1 MATVKIS
8 QLTAAAAAT
17 GTQELE
23 VNESGTS
30 KKITGAQ
37 LATYIEGEVSSSPS
51 FTGQVSL
58 PDGTNTLPSLTNT
71 GDTNTGIYFPAEDEV
86 GIATGGTLRVSV
98 NSGGSLVTTGNIEL
112 GHATD
117 TTISR
122 SAAGV
127 IAVEGNNVPS
137 PASQANGDILY
148 RGATNWERL
157 AAGTSG
163 QVLQTNGAG
172 AAPSWATVS
181 SGGTL
186 LRAPQVLTSGTSY
199 TTPAGCTKIYV
210 EAVGGGGGGGGADN
224 SGSGNQY
231 SSGGAG
237 GGSGAYCAKYFTV
250 SASTAYTYAI
260 GAGGNGG
267 TATLGNGTN
276 GGNTT
281 FTVGATTITAGG
293 GSFGKGGNYDSGNG
307 STGGDGGT
315 ATNGDINING
325 TGGVGG
331 HQFTG
336 SSGNIFV
343 MSSGAGGNSFFG
355 GGAPGTFEGQGT
367 AGTSGG
373 GGSGGSTQITTG
385 QAGGAGGAGLI
396 RIWEFA

>member
-37 LATYIEGEVSSSPS
+37 LATYIEGEVSSSPVL
-51 FTGQVSL
+51 TGQVSL
-58 PDGTNTLPSLTNT
+58 DDGTAAAPSLTNT

-86 GIATGGTLRVSV
+86 GIATGGALRVSV

-172 AAPSWATVS
+172 AAPSWATAS

-186 LRAPQVLTSGTSY
+186 LRAPQILTSGTSY
-199 TTPAGCTKIYV
+199 TTPAGCVSIYV
-210 EAVGGGGGGGGADN
+210 EAVGGGGGGGGADRS
-224 SGSGNQY
+224 SGTGNY
-231 SSGGAG
+231 FSAGGAG

-267 TATLGNGTN
+267 TATLGAGTN

-293 GSFGKGGNYDSGNG
+293 GSFGEGGGG
-307 STGGDGGT
+307 SDGPEGGAGGT

-331 HQFTG
+331 HDITG
-336 SSGNIFV
+336 TSGDSFFISSGT
-343 MSSGAGGNSFFG
+343 GGNSFFG
-355 GGAPGTFEGQGT
+355 GGAPGVFRKNGI

-373 GGSGGSTQITTG
+373 GGSGGNTNATTG

-396 RIWEFA
+396 RIWEFT